1 VLAALLSLL
10 ATSVTQAAWM
20 RRSWK
25 NHQQPR
31 TVMEPT
37 GILRYSDNIY
47 SGSEEKTRK
56 KAKNKN

>member
-1 VLAALLSLL
+1 VDEA
-10 ATSVTQAAWM
+10 VM
-20 RRSWK
+20 EK
-25 NHQQPR
+25 PP
-31 TVMEPT
+31 VMEPT